1 MFPLLESCSPARILW
16 LPWYITDTRWQRT
29 ICAEYICQVRPSN
42 CFSVYLENWTLYSDQ
57 MFRFVSDSSDNLW
70 KPGGRR
76 DQSGSKAT
84 WRVLYWPLAFIAR
97 LSAVKLCI
105 WNCICIFCI
114 FILYSLWISEGCCN
128 VRRHWCRDE
137 TVQNSVY
144 KHCRL

>member
-29 ICAEYICQVRPSN
+29 ICAEYICQAVWAIVFGVFGKLIFRSW
-42 CFSVYLENWTLYSDQ
+42 YQ

-84 WRVLYWPLAFIAR
+84 WRVLYWPLAFMAR

-105 WNCICIFCI
+105 WNCICILWI
-114 FILYSLWISEGCCN
+114 FILWISEGCCN